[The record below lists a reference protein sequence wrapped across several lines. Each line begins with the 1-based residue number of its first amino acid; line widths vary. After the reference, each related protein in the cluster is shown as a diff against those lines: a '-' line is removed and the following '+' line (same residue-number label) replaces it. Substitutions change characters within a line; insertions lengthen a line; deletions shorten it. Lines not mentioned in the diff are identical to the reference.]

1 MKAPTEKQ
9 IALVENMTHI
19 LGIDFP
25 ASSKEFTKRAYCR
38 WIQAHMD
45 DYREAIEY
53 AICDEDYCFDMSIN
67 DAWCEYY

>member
-25 ASSKEFTKRAYCR
+25 TSSTEFTKMTYCR
-38 WIQAHMD
+38 WIQTHMD

-53 AICDEDYCFDMSIN
+53 AICDKDYCFDLCVN
-67 DAWCEYY
+67 DAWCEHY